1 MLQFDLSFFL
11 NWVVQPSPMV
21 FSKSRI
27 LHMLLGQSQRIWEVW
42 SVAKR
47 SLIPWA
53 FQIPSMSLGAIF
65 VHFHVGNFQPKSS
78 EFHRVE
84 LTSKSPKRRGKFD
97 SEIPVLKG
105 SHDYWNFTGWWFQI
119 FLNFHPYL
127 GKISNLTNIFQMGW
141 NHHLVYSGTVFPH
154 VATVDTS
161 GEVAKGGGT
170 EAWASVHAPLA
181 LMVSG

>member
-1 MLQFDLSFFL
+1 MFGPYYWKCSNLTKLLFELGGST
-11 NWVVQPSPMV
+11 PPMV

-65 VHFHVGNFQPKSS
+65 VHFCPSGLSS
-78 EFHRVE
+78 QSHGSFTRLNLLHG
-84 LTSKSPKRRGKFD
+84 KSPKRMGKFD

-105 SHDYWNFTGWWFQI
+105 SHD
-119 FLNFHPYL
+119 LL
-127 GKISNLTNIFQMGW
+127 
-141 NHHLVYSGTVFPH
+141 
-154 VATVDTS
+154 
-161 GEVAKGGGT
+161 GGGFKYFLIFT
-170 EAWASVHAPLA
+170 LTWGDDPI
-181 LMVSG
+181 

>member
-1 MLQFDLSFFL
+1 MFLPTSNPFLGGGFIFLKCSAPTIGNAPIWLSFFL

-78 EFHRVE
+78 EFHPVE
-84 LTSKSPKRRGKFD
+84 LTSRKSPKRRGKFD

-105 SHDYWNFTGWWFQI
+105 SHD
-119 FLNFHPYL
+119 LL
-127 GKISNLTNIFQMGW
+127 
-141 NHHLVYSGTVFPH
+141 
-154 VATVDTS
+154 
-161 GEVAKGGGT
+161 GGGFKYFLIFT
-170 EAWASVHAPLA
+170 LTWGDDPIWLIFFRWVETAT
-181 LMVSG
+181 